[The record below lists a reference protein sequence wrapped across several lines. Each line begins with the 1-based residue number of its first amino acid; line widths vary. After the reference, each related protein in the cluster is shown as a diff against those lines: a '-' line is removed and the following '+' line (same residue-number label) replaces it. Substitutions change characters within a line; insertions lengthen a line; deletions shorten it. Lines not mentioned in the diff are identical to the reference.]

1 MEEPMEAVD
10 PPFLITEL
18 EGEVYSQTGRTVD
31 MALADLLSL
40 TTEWVETERILITAT
55 VDLVAE
61 ARVVM
66 DFPAGGADIPADPAK
81 MDHLLLMV
89 ADPTIRAPIKATP
102 PERTKATERSSL
114 PRTLPQATRVSL
126 Q

>member
-1 MEEPMEAVD
+1 MEAVD

-81 MDHLLLMV
+81 MDHLLMV
-89 ADPTIRAPIKATP
+89 AVPTIREPIKATP
-102 PERTKATERSSL
+102 PERTKATERSSS
-114 PRTLPQATRVSL
+114 PCTLPQATRVSL

>member
-10 PPFLITEL
+10 PPFLIREL

-61 ARVVM
+61 AQ
-66 DFPAGGADIPADPAK
+66 G
-81 MDHLLLMV
+81 
-89 ADPTIRAPIKATP
+89 
-102 PERTKATERSSL
+102 
-114 PRTLPQATRVSL
+114 Q
-126 Q
+126 